1 MMFSLTSNTPSSR
14 SPSSRYSYIQ
24 TIGYLIIY
32 NNDVNLF
39 IFVSSIRVVR
49 TKKKEKGEGDA
60 ENVSQVLHK
69 IFLI

>member
-1 MMFSLTSNTPSSR
+1 MMFSLTSNA
-14 SPSSRYSYIQ
+14 PSSRYNYIQ

-49 TKKKEKGEGDA
+49 TKKKEKGESDA